1 MVIEAGVKQRELVV
15 NSNNYCMIHHVCHE
29 KNWSSYFPSLFNPYM
44 RYLESSFKKG
54 IITFSIYG
62 HNKTIVGWVDS
73 TIIYWN
79 VNEQIDWK
87 MTMKIQIKIDV
98 SLVIF
103 PPILPSPSLSDCC
116 TSWIGIYLFHDT
128 WETVG
133 KRYKTTMQYISGKVC
148 IIFKLIIFGNQNSL
162 FEKKMVTFQCTLH
175 N

>member
-54 IITFSIYG
+54 IITYSIYD

-87 MTMKIQIKIDV
+87 MTMKIQIKINV

-116 TSWIGIYLFHDT
+116 TSWIRIYLFHDT

-148 IIFKLIIFGNQNSL
+148 IIFKLPGNN
-162 FEKKMVTFQCTLH
+162 FWEPK
-175 N
+175 